1 MEGEP
6 KQNLPRKRVLVI
18 AYYWPPAGGPG
29 VQRWLKFTKYLPE
42 NGWQPELLVPQ
53 GAAYP
58 VLDDS
63 LAQEID
69 HNLAVHRVPIFEP
82 YEAVMNLFKG
92 SGKAERLG
100 SVASKD
106 EQQSWTQYAMLW
118 GRGNLLLPDP
128 RVLWRRKATKA
139 AAHILRSALEEGR
152 PFDAIATTGPPHS
165 VHLIGLALKKKW
177 DIPWLADFRDL
188 WREMD
193 YLEDF
198 HPTPRTR
205 RRHLEMERAV
215 VNTAD
220 FKTYSSPSTLFSLAP
235 DKRPET
241 LSKFELIYNGWD
253 QDDLEDPSPSHRAR
267 TGSEE
272 EAVFQLGHFGSL
284 FPTRDA
290 PGLWKAIRQWNA
302 NLGETRKRIHLNLA
316 GTASRPVVSSLKE
329 HMRAEDWT
337 DHGYLSHGDAVT
349 MMQRMDALLL
359 IQNDNDTGR
368 KAIPG
373 KAFEYLAT
381 QRPIGVI
388 VPMPSDLGDLATS
401 WQLKPCAHNDMD
413 SAMEML
419 ATLQS
424 SKGVDPAIGTQF
436 SRRSLT
442 GQLARCLDGMIQH
455 PSTRS

>member
-63 LAQEID
+63 LAQEVD

-253 QDDLEDPSPSHRAR
+253 QDDLEDASHRAR

-388 VPMPSDLGDLATS
+388 VPMPSDLGDLAT
-401 WQLKPCAHNDMD
+401 
-413 SAMEML
+413 
-419 ATLQS
+419 
-424 SKGVDPAIGTQF
+424 
-436 SRRSLT
+436 
-442 GQLARCLDGMIQH
+442 
-455 PSTRS
+455 

>member
-1 MEGEP
+1 MP
-6 KQNLPRKRVLVI
+6 C
-18 AYYWPPAGGPG
+18 
-29 VQRWLKFTKYLPE
+29 F
-42 NGWQPELLVPQ
+42 
-53 GAAYP
+53 GAA
-58 VLDDS
+58 
-63 LAQEID
+63 A
-69 HNLAVHRVPIFEP
+69 
-82 YEAVMNLFKG
+82 
-92 SGKAERLG
+92 
-100 SVASKD
+100 
-106 EQQSWTQYAMLW
+106 
-118 GRGNLLLPDP
+118 NLLLPDP

-253 QDDLEDPSPSHRAR
+253 QDDLEDPAPSHRAR

-272 EAVFQLGHFGSL
+272 EAAFQLGHFGSL

-302 NLGETRKRIHLNLA
+302 NLGETRKAHSPEPGRNRQPACRIEPKGAHARRRLDRPRLPFTWRCSDHDATHGRPLA
-316 GTASRPVVSSLKE
+316 DTERQRHRAKGHSRKSL
-329 HMRAEDWT
+329 
-337 DHGYLSHGDAVT
+337 
-349 MMQRMDALLL
+349 
-359 IQNDNDTGR
+359 
-368 KAIPG
+368 
-373 KAFEYLAT
+373 
-381 QRPIGVI
+381 
-388 VPMPSDLGDLATS
+388 
-401 WQLKPCAHNDMD
+401 
-413 SAMEML
+413 
-419 ATLQS
+419 
-424 SKGVDPAIGTQF
+424 
-436 SRRSLT
+436 
-442 GQLARCLDGMIQH
+442 
-455 PSTRS
+455 